1 MTYIYIIIYI
11 VIVISRIY
19 PKGTRVDSSN
29 LDPCPPWSA
38 GNQLVALNYQTPC
51 VQMHLNDSKFR
62 ENGNCGYVLKP
73 SYMLQAAMP
82 KSGYRLVVNVISA
95 QRLPKPEGET
105 KGEVLLFIVHY
116 LLIYLFIMN

>member
-1 MTYIYIIIYI
+1 
-11 VIVISRIY
+11 
-19 PKGTRVDSSN
+19 
-29 LDPCPPWSA
+29 
-38 GNQLVALNYQTPC
+38 
-51 VQMHLNDSKFR
+51 MHLNDSKFR

-105 KGEVLLFIVHY
+105 KGEVLLFIGHY

>member
-1 MTYIYIIIYI
+1 MNSRICLFIH
-11 VIVISRIY
+11 SRIY

-29 LDPCPPWSA
+29 LDPCPPWAA

-62 ENGNCGYVLKP
+62 ENGGCGYVLKP
-73 SYMLQAAMP
+73 FYMLNPVMP
-82 KSGYRLVVNVISA
+82 KSGFRLVVNVISA

-105 KGEVLLFIVHY
+105 KGEVEYFDICLIFF
-116 LLIYLFIMN
+116 LLILFV